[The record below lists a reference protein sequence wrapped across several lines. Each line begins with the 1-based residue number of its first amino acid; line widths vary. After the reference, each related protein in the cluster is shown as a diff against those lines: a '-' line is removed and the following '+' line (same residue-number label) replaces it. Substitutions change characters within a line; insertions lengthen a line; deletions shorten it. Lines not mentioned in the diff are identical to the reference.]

1 MGNIRDDPAYDPFP
15 KTGLVKQ
22 FEPYIRKVVREF
34 AERYPRVSRQ
44 DFLSRAVE
52 LAFAAEKTF
61 KPELGYS
68 FATYLGGFSRLGR
81 LKELHRLHD
90 ELEKDDGVEIYRTAE
105 DLAHEKAEEEGEPTD
120 PVNFAGGGNGIRFDL
135 QWWEAL
141 LSTVVNRVPL
151 VWPTTKLRHRVKLGL
166 QLNRNDNALAVQA
179 RISADLPRVLD
190 QQPPNPTLL
199 GWIRATIDHLI
210 RRQREAEA
218 EAEKRLA
225 GDYSPTFLEAARN
238 AIDLKFYKGRRPPRF
253 LPKWMPMAPLDDA
266 YGHRDADN
274 QDADNG
280 RLLQE
285 TITDGRDHM
294 SHEQQ
299 VQKAIADAEAIRPK
313 LTNTTDIAMLDSVI
327 ARVKNP
333 GDTKGTLSEIAK
345 EIGITKGAASKV
357 AARLRKVF
365 GK

>member
-1 MGNIRDDPAYDPFP
+1 MGNIKDDSAYDPFP

-22 FEPYIRKVVREF
+22 FEPYIRNVVGEF

-44 DFLSRAVE
+44 DLLARAVE

-61 KPELGYS
+61 KPELGNS
-68 FATYLGGFSRLGR
+68 FATHLGGFARDGR

-90 ELEKDDGVEIYRTAE
+90 KLERDDGVEIYRTAE

-120 PVNFAGGGNGIRFDL
+120 PVNFAGGGNGIRLIFDL

-151 VWPTTKLRHRVKLGL
+151 VLPTTKLRHRVKIGA
-166 QLNRNDNALAVQA
+166 QLPQSINGVEAQK

-190 QQPPNPTLL
+190 QQPPGATLL
-199 GWIRATIDHLI
+199 GWIRAVIDHPI
-210 RRQREAEA
+210 RRQREAED
-218 EAEKRLA
+218 EAEKRLT

-238 AIDLKFYKGRRPPRF
+238 AADVKFYKGRKPPRF
-253 LPKWMPMAPLDDA
+253 LPKYMPMARLDDA
-266 YGHRDADN
+266 YHQDVDGESWKTSLHDTIAD
-274 QDADNG
+274 D
-280 RLLQE
+280 
-285 TITDGRDHM
+285 RDHV
-294 SHEQQ
+294 SHEQE

-313 LTNTTDIAMLDSVI
+313 LTNTTDIALLDSVI

-345 EIGITKGAASKV
+345 EIGITKGVASKV